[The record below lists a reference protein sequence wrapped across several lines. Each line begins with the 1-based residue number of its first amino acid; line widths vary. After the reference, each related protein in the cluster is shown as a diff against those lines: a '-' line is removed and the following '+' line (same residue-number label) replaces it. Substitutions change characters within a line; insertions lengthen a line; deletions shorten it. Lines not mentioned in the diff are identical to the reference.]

1 MNIGNKIRIF
11 SAMLLGMTVLSVQ
24 AADRVRPNAEVTKL
38 PALTLGADTY
48 MAIDGAS
55 DDVARPLQI
64 VMNFKTKETVEEARP
79 NGFLAWGCDFYLTF
93 SGVKNGIFTA
103 NDCYLAGNYG
113 TFGWVVIPTDG
124 MDLENDVTY
133 PVLAGYTGDTEADL
147 GITYKQ
153 ICEDVKDFTA
163 AIYVAP
169 AILEANPDF
178 KVTLELKM
186 TNPEDENDVITIGEP
201 AVYTVA
207 DLKPNFSISVPR
219 ADDVKVNGAAPT
231 YDEKK
236 AIETI
241 VKEFGANT
249 GVAAVETGLAVAD
262 NTDEIA
268 AAKAELAKLDVA
280 EADANIAVPSV
291 AVTLTEIKTEGDSV
305 ARMEFDVTP
314 AVAVGEKSVKIAE
327 FSSAVTFRLPVASTE
342 TRGAAKVYH
351 NDELMG
357 LYAVMGE
364 GANKYIE
371 VSSKTFSTFAV
382 EPVAAA
388 ARIGDTVYT
397 TLTAALA
404 AVKNDAET
412 VVLLNDIEEN
422 VTAAYLRGNIVPAAG
437 KNITV
442 TLTNTDW
449 VYCPYTFVLNEGITL
464 NIPYGGLFYYAGGTV
479 IRGKVVTDAYYQ
491 RYAGTK
497 LTIEA
502 PGSLKV
508 TSETF
513 IVRYMD
519 GDANAGIYIK
529 GDNNDETVELDA
541 SVIYFYQ
548 GMINAKDATIKVA
561 TYWQTQG
568 EDGAGS
574 ANLVLDNTKMDI
586 SVNDHQA
593 KATGNSTVTLKNG
606 SVMSV
611 SGGYAGVPVAI
622 DDKSAM
628 VQNGVSALAAT
639 VGGFGYGTISAAVAA
654 ADDNTTIKVLK
665 NVSVAS
671 SLEVAASKKNITLDL
686 NGFTVSGSAG
696 ASLVNAGELTIK
708 DSSANMSGTLAV
720 PFVNNATAKITGGMF
735 VAGVTNNS
743 EIEVTGGAF
752 ASDVDRS
759 WLADGYAC
767 GKVVSGGMTGYLV
780 AKLPT
785 ATVTSIPNS
794 ELVEKNAPE
803 LTFALKFKADAV
815 SQMQMFCFT
824 NWYADFEF
832 TVVGKDITFNLSDP
846 NSAGYLAGQYDS
858 WMKNWVSVPTTNVTL
873 NANEPLRIMEYGAE
887 LMSKKGLKMTYGE
900 VATIVKEFSCG
911 VVFRDAF
918 IAANSGLK
926 VRLALKLYNPENE
939 SECYTIGSV
948 YEFELHGEDHTFMM
962 QDAYGNTVNCET
974 VADVLANITADAEAA
989 NGGEVKV
996 LKDVEIDG
1004 DLAVS
1009 GTRNLFFNLGA
1020 NKLTLAEDKKFTVS
1034 NMNVAFVGSGSLV
1047 GFTAA
1052 NVEIDDVSVLTL
1064 PASAEALALELET
1077 AGKYVTKNADETWS
1091 VANKFVLQIQMDGD
1105 VPAIGFLNDT
1115 RRTYVIEA
1123 SSDLVDWSPV
1133 EYAETTGD
1141 SEIAVPLKWQAPA
1154 SGRFFRVKTAE

>member
-1 MNIGNKIRIF
+1 MMKFAVAFAASISLF
-11 SAMLLGMTVLSVQ
+11 GMVW
-24 AADRVRPNAEVTKL
+24 AAEAGASRPNAEVKVL
-38 PALTLGADTY
+38 SPLTLAPNAY
-48 MAIDGAS
+48 MAWPNGEE
-55 DDVARPLQI
+55 DVERPLQI
-64 VMNFKTKETVEEARP
+64 VMNFKAKDTLDQAKAS
-79 NGFLAWGCDFYLTF
+79 GYGKYKCDFYLTF
-93 SGVKNGIFTA
+93 SGLSEGMIIA
-103 NDCYLAGNYG
+103 DDCYLAGNYG
-113 TFGWVVIPTDG
+113 TFGWIVIPADG
-124 MDLENDVTY
+124 LELEEDVEY
-133 PVLAGYTGDTEADL
+133 PVVSAYDANL
-147 GITYKQ
+147 TYED
-153 ICEDVKDFTA
+153 ICGSVKNFTA

-169 AILEANPDF
+169 DILAANPDF
-178 KVTLELKM
+178 KVQLALKM
-186 TNPEDENDVITIGEP
+186 TNPNDENDVYTVGVP
-201 AVYTVA
+201 AVYDFASLTQ
-207 DLKPNFSISVPR
+207 NR
-219 ADDVKVNGAAPT
+219 DVKVVMPSVDDIKVGGVDIT
-231 YDEKK
+231 YSQEEVVRAVLSGITENSSVVD
-236 AIETI
+236 
-241 VKEFGANT
+241 
-249 GVAAVETGLAVAD
+249 VETGIFAAD
-262 NTDEIA
+262 NADEVA
-268 AAKAELAKLDVA
+268 AAKEALKKDGVADAAAEAAKPELSIKLFDVA
-280 EADANIAVPSV
+280 LNDNE
-291 AVTLTEIKTEGDSV
+291 VTKFTY
-305 ARMEFDVTP
+305 DVTP
-314 AVAVGEKSVKIAE
+314 CVSVGNKSVKIEA
-327 FSSAVTFRLPVASTE
+327 FSSDVKFRLPVPSTE

-357 LYAVMGE
+357 LYAVKGE

-464 NIPYGGLFYYAGGTV
+464 NIPNGGLFYYAGGTV
-479 IRGKVVTDAYYQ
+479 IKGKVVTDAYYQ

-508 TSETF
+508 TSDTF
-513 IVRYMD
+513 IVRYMG

-561 TYWQTQG
+561 TYWQTQETDG
-568 EDGAGS
+568 EGS
-574 ANLVLDNTKMDI
+574 ANLVLDNTKMDV
-586 SVNDHQA
+586 SVNEHQA

-752 ASDVDRS
+752 VSDVNRD
-759 WLADGYAC
+759 WIADGYAC
-767 GKVVSGGMTGYLV
+767 GKVEGGYLV

-803 LTFALKFKADAV
+803 LTFALKFKADSV
-815 SQMQMFCFT
+815 SQVQMFCFT

-832 TVVGKDITFNLSDP
+832 TVVGKDVTFNLSDP

-873 NANEPLRIMEYGAE
+873 NADEPLRIMEYGAE

-1020 NKLTLAEDKKFTVS
+1020 NKLMLAEDKKFTVS

-1052 NVEIDDVSVLTL
+1052 NVEIDDASVLTL
-1064 PASAEALALELET
+1064 PDTASAEALALDLQA

-1141 SEIAVPLKWQAPA
+1141 SEIAVPLKWITPQA
-1154 SGRFFRVKTAE
+1154 GTFFRVKAVEK